1 MQNELNRDMN
11 EAEEAAGLPK
21 TSNYRYAKRVG
32 NQLFVAGQVPHDSN
46 GQLVGQSAPSVQAT
60 QCLANLRQLL
70 IVYGFSES
78 DIQQVTIYVIGEPA
92 NLASAWNAVEQW
104 FDDEV
109 PPATLL
115 GVAQLGYVDQLVEI
129 DATIIQET

>member
-1 MQNELNRDMN
+1 MN
-11 EAEEAAGLPK
+11 EAEAAAGLPK

-32 NQLFVAGQVPHDSN
+32 NQLFVAGQVPHDSH
-46 GQLVGQSAPSVQAT
+46 GQLVGKSAPSVQAA

-70 IVYGFSES
+70 IVHGFSEN
-78 DIQQVTIYVIGEPA
+78 DIQQLTIYVVGEAA
-92 NLASAWNAVEQW
+92 NLARAWKAVEHW
-104 FDDEV
+104 FDGDV

-129 DATIIQET
+129 DATIIQKASE

>member
-1 MQNELNRDMN
+1 MN

-46 GQLVGQSAPSVQAT
+46 AQLIGKADPSAQAT
-60 QCLANLRQLL
+60 QCLVNLIKILEVNDFNEYDIQQL
-70 IVYGFSES
+70 IVY
-78 DIQQVTIYVIGEPA
+78 VVGEYA
-92 NLASAWNAVEQW
+92 NLVTAWEAVEKW
-104 FDDEV
+104 FNGNV

-115 GVAQLGYVDQLVEI
+115 GVSQLGYSDQLVEI
-129 DATIIQET
+129 DATIIKET

>member
-1 MQNELNRDMN
+1 MN
-11 EAEEAAGLPK
+11 EAETAAGLPK
-21 TSNYRYAKRVG
+21 TSNYRYAKQVD

-46 GQLVGQSAPSVQAT
+46 AQLVGKSDPSVQAA

-70 IVYGFSES
+70 NVYGFSEN
-78 DIQQVTIYVIGEPA
+78 DIQQLTIYVVSEA
-92 NLASAWNAVEQW
+92 ENLASAWSAVEQW
-104 FDDEV
+104 FGGEV

-129 DATIIQET
+129 DATIIREVSE